1 MQSFRFSL
9 KNVIRHT
16 LARGHWPILG
26 LQKESLF
33 DGLHLAFA
41 LPMTGQ

>member
-1 MQSFRFSL
+1 MKCSVPL
-9 KNVIRHT
+9 KNDIEHT